1 MPRLKSRQRSIPYGF
16 RMYIPETK
24 WAAPD
29 GSFDSVVNNTISHI
43 QAHPELQAKGWQA
56 DYGFIAERVDA
67 YNAAVCRQMGWND
80 WITEGGGAIANPFQ
94 VTPANPPPPPMDQ
107 NKLAA
112 AAASLKKMWVGVK
125 TLNDWIDSG
134 EPAVA
139 PELSAK
145 RAKVCSTCPKNGQG
159 DLTSWF
165 TKPASEAIRK
175 QLEKVQ
181 ERKLST
187 PFDDKLN
194 ICEVCFCP
202 MKLKAHV
209 PIVAINA
216 HLGDAT
222 RAELKAVVNP
232 SGGCWMIAEIWPE
245 RHP

>member
-43 QAHPELQAKGWQA
+43 QAHPELQAKGWSA

-112 AAASLKKMWVGVK
+112 AAKGLKLIWSGIRTV
-125 TLNDWIDSG
+125 NEWIDSG
-134 EPAVA
+134 EPAVSQ
-139 PELSAK
+139 ELSTS
-145 RAKVCSTCPKNGQG
+145 RASVCLTCPKN
-159 DLTSWF
+159 TSGGLETWF

-181 ERKLST
+181 ARKLST
-187 PFDDKLN
+187 PFDANLF
-194 ICEVCFCP
+194 VCSACWCP
-202 MKLKAHV
+202 LPLKVHT
-209 PIVAINA
+209 PIVNINA
-216 HLGDAT
+216 HMGDEV

-232 SGGCWMIAEIWPE
+232 SGGCWITKEIWPDKA
-245 RHP
+245 

>member
-1 MPRLKSRQRSIPYGF
+1 MPRLKSRQRQPPYGF
-16 RMYIPETK
+16 KFYIPETK

-43 QAHPELQAKGWQA
+43 QAHPELQAKGWSA

-112 AAASLKKMWVGVK
+112 AAASVKKMWVGIR
-125 TLNDWIDSG
+125 TLKEWVASG
-134 EPAVA
+134 ASAVS

-145 RAKVCSTCPKNGQG
+145 RAAVCATCPKNGEG

-165 TKPASEAIRK
+165 TKPAADGIRK
-175 QLEKVQ
+175 MIEVVQ
-181 ERKLST
+181 EKKLST
-187 PFDDKLN
+187 PYDDKLN
-194 ICEVCFCP
+194 ICQICLCP
-202 MKLKAHV
+202 MRAKVHPTIEIL
-209 PIVAINA
+209 NSWM
-216 HLGDAT
+216 GDAE
-222 RAELKAVVNP
+222 RAELSAVKNP
-232 SGGCWMIAEIWPE
+232 SGGCWLPKEIWPE
-245 RHP
+245 RYP